1 MWPKFNT
8 IQANAILLLFCK
20 FGESKLNPRWL
31 IMLTSSSGIN
41 YVPNEHEKFEQYDS
55 YAKSSEIM
63 PCYSYAEN
71 SVKQNE
77 ISVDLSR

>member
-1 MWPKFNT
+1 
-8 IQANAILLLFCK
+8 
-20 FGESKLNPRWL
+20 
-31 IMLTSSSGIN
+31 MLTSSSGIN
-41 YVPNEHEKFEQYDS
+41 HVPNEHEKFEQYDS